1 MSTENK
7 VQIPYVRLGTSGLKV
22 SRLILGC
29 MCKCSPHICVQQL
42 KSAQLK
48 RMEHPNG
55 NNEYSM
61 RRPVSNISDMLTKLG
76 SILLSEIPS
85 YPYQKAI
92 AHGELSTAD
101 VYSGGV
107 SEEVLGKAIKEIGAP
122 RESIVV
128 LTKLFNPV
136 IRPGSGAKVDPNGR
150 GLSRKRLQLDYIDVL
165 QRHRFDYDTPIAET
179 MQALHD
185 VVEKG
190 WVRYIGMSSCWA
202 YQFQAMQNYAINNKL
217 TPFISMQNFH
227 NAAYRE
233 EEREMMPTLKLLNVG
248 CIPWSPLCRGFLS
261 RPWNAEE
268 TVRVKTDANYKGRGH
283 DKPDDS
289 RKAINERVE
298 EVAKKKRISMAQVAL
313 AWSLSNDFITAPIVG
328 STSLDN
334 LKELIGALDVKL
346 TPEEKAYID
355 EPYAPS
361 LDMCKRHE

>member
-29 MCKCSPHICVQQL
+29 MS
-42 KSAQLK
+42 QLK

-101 VYSGGV
+101 VYSGVV

-150 GLSRKRLQLDYIDVL
+150 GLSRKHIFEAVQASLKRLQLDYIDVL

-355 EPYAPS
+355 EPYAPRS
-361 LDMCKRHE
+361 ISGHV